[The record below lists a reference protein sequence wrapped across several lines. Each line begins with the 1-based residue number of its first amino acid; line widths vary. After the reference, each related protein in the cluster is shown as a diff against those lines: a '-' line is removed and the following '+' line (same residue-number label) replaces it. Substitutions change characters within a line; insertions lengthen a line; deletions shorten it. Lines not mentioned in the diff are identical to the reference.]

1 MEIKVQINGKKEI
14 LEISP
19 DEYLVEVLRKYGYLS
34 VKKACDTGSCG
45 VCSILIDDKP
55 ILSCSYLAVRAEG
68 KNITTIE
75 GLEEEAKLVGGLLV
89 DEGVDQCGY
98 CSPGLILTVI
108 GMKKEMEKP
117 SKEKITHYLNGNLCR
132 CTGYVGQ
139 LRGIMKYMEVQEW
152 S

>member
-1 MEIKVQINGKKEI
+1 VNINLTVNNKKVSFDIKA
-14 LEISP
+14 
-19 DEYLVEVLRKYGYLS
+19 DEYLVEVLRRYGYLS

-45 VCSILIDDKP
+45 VCTILIDGKP
-55 ILSCSYLAVRAEG
+55 ILSCSYYAIRANN
-68 KNITTIE
+68 KAITTIE
-75 GLEEEAKLVGGLLV
+75 GISEEGKKLGEFLV

-108 GMKKEMEKP
+108 AMKKELINPTEKEI
-117 SKEKITHYLNGNLCR
+117 SQYLTGNLCR

-139 LRGIMKYMEVQEW
+139 LRAIMKYMEV

>member
-1 MEIKVQINGKKEI
+1 MNINLTVNNKKVSFDIKA
-14 LEISP
+14 
-19 DEYLVEVLRKYGYLS
+19 DEYLVEVLRRYGYLS

-45 VCSILIDDKP
+45 VCTILIDGKP
-55 ILSCSYLAVRAEG
+55 ILSCSYYAIRANN
-68 KNITTIE
+68 KAITTIE
-75 GLEEEAKLVGGLLV
+75 GISEEGKKLGEFLV

-108 GMKKEMEKP
+108 AMKKELINPTEKEV
-117 SKEKITHYLNGNLCR
+117 SQYLTGNLCR

-139 LRGIMKYMEVQEW
+139 LRAIMKYMEV

>member
-1 MEIKVQINGKKEI
+1 MEINLHINGIKKAIEVK
-14 LEISP
+14 P
-19 DEYLVEVLRKYGYLS
+19 DEYLVETLRRYGYLS

-55 ILSCSYLAVRAEG
+55 TLSCSFLAVRVAG
-68 KNITTIE
+68 KHITTIE
-75 GLEEEAKLVGGLLV
+75 GVEEEAKLLGEYLV

-108 GMKKEMEKP
+108 GMKKEMEDP
-117 SKEKITHYLNGNLCR
+117 SQEKITHYLNGNLCR

-139 LRGIMKYMEVQEW
+139 LRGIMKYMEVQ
-152 S
+152 